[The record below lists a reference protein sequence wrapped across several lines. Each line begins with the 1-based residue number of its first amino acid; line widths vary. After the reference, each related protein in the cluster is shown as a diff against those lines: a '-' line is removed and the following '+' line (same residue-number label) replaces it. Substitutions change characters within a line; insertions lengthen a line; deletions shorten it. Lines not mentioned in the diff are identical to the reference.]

1 MLLFNQMIGSAFYAR
16 SLLLLTSC
24 LSLCGCLTFFNPKG
38 EENPSEWM
46 REIVDWTPTWR
57 LILDRTPDNN
67 DWPLYLAFYNLKKHD
82 TIALSYY
89 GVGDWLV
96 KTEFGVDVWRYD
108 RQENGR
114 NLLPENKYGILEKNH
129 AESLFKNGSAFIY
142 STQYT
147 VKFVAVNIDQVFKE
161 NPWCNMIWLDD
172 GLKGMCYHR
181 GEPYAGRIIAWDEH
195 GNTKGYG
202 PVTSLYRAGLE
213 SNDYKTFCEES
224 SKYLMEHPKKLIF
237 APDGDAPRPDAIDY
251 NEFRNPILPAAPVP
265 TA

>member
-1 MLLFNQMIGSAFYAR
+1 MLAFNQISRSAFNTR

-24 LSLCGCLTFFNPKG
+24 LSLCGCLTFTPPKG

-46 REIVDWTPTWR
+46 RKIVDWAPTWR

-67 DWPLYLAFYNLKKHD
+67 DRSGHISFWNFKEHD

-89 GVGDWLV
+89 GVGDWFV
-96 KTEFGVDVWRYD
+96 KTEFDIDVWRYD

-114 NLLPENKYGILEKNH
+114 NLLPEKKYGIWEKNH
-129 AESLFKNGSAFIY
+129 AESLFKTGSAFVN
-142 STQYT
+142 STLYT
-147 VKFVAVNIDQVFKE
+147 VPFVAVNIEQVFKE
-161 NPWCNMIWLDD
+161 NPWCNNIWLDD

-181 GEPYAGRIIAWDEH
+181 GEPYAGRILPWDEH

-202 PVTSLYRAGLE
+202 LVPSFYRVGLE

-237 APDGDAPRPDAIDY
+237 APDD
-251 NEFRNPILPAAPVP
+251 
-265 TA
+265 